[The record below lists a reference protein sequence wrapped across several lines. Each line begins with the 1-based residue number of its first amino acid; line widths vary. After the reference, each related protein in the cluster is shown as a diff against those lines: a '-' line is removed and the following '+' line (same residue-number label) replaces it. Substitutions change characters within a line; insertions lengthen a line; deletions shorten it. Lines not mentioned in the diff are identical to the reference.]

1 MSKSFSNRRWTSK
14 NGGSK
19 LATLMDDKATE
30 LCLQAFGIAP
40 RPRVAKLLKSGGQ
53 KAQRFG
59 IAPRPRVAKLDT
71 VNRR

>member
-1 MSKSFSNRRWTSK
+1 MTVLMVAVFIFRRHRVKQTPARMSKSFSNRRWTSK

-40 RPRVAKLLKSGGQ
+40 RPRVAKLG
-53 KAQRFG
+53 
-59 IAPRPRVAKLDT
+59 
-71 VNRR
+71 